1 MASSPF
7 APPSTGPV
15 GAAVRAG
22 GDIMDMA
29 QLLTIRA
36 ELSPETLHVLINDAS
51 GHHAVRY
58 RSRIDAALVG
68 ISNMYDLGPS
78 DPLRGPETM
87 PKYHDFA
94 SHQKRITSRD
104 QLI

>member
-7 APPSTGPV
+7 APPPTGSV

-58 RSRIDAALVG
+58 RSRIDAALVD
-68 ISNMYDLGPS
+68 ISNMCDLGPS
-78 DPLRGPETM
+78 DPPQGP
-87 PKYHDFA
+87 
-94 SHQKRITSRD
+94 
-104 QLI
+104 